1 MISSFISLYSFRTLF
16 IKTNSSWL
24 ITESIKA
31 LEIKTSMLFNLDF
44 ANNTILLCF
53 FFFFL
58 ITDLYFLILAVIAQI
73 LNPIA
78 ELVICYKNTNQISKS
93 RIETHPVIVED
104 KIIKCLI
111 WFRVVETFL
120 GFLLI
125 NFVLFVQRN
134 KFLFHL
140 YF

>member
-1 MISSFISLYSFRTLF
+1 
-16 IKTNSSWL
+16 
-24 ITESIKA
+24 
-31 LEIKTSMLFNLDF
+31 MLFNLDF

-93 RIETHPVIVED
+93 RD
-104 KIIKCLI
+104 
-111 WFRVVETFL
+111 
-120 GFLLI
+120 
-125 NFVLFVQRN
+125 
-134 KFLFHL
+134 
-140 YF
+140 